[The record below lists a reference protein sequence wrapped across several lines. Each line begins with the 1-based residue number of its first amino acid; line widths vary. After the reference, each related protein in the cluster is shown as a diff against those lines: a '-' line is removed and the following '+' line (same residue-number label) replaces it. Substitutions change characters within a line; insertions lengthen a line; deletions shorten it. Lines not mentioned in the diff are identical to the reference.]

1 MDTSRSS
8 PDQLSYINLCREP
21 LNSNFL
27 TLKPIINLIQVDNS
41 VTPMHKKRGKR
52 GKTKKELEAE
62 LKEKEEDILRL
73 RADFEN
79 YRKQLNREKEEF
91 AKIANEKLITQLLDV
106 VDNFERAISTINDK
120 ETMKGIKMVYRQF
133 YKILEENGLKKI
145 EALGKKFDPYYHEVL
160 MREESD
166 KEDGTIIEEFQ
177 TGYMLKEKV
186 IRHSKVKVAKNIKDE

>member
-1 MDTSRSS
+1 
-8 PDQLSYINLCREP
+8 
-21 LNSNFL
+21 
-27 TLKPIINLIQVDNS
+27 
-41 VTPMHKKRGKR
+41 MHKKKKRRKR

-62 LKEKEEDILRL
+62 LREKEEDILRL

-79 YRKQLNREKEEF
+79 YRKQLDREKEEF
-91 AKIANEKLITQLLDV
+91 ARMANEKLITQLLDV
-106 VDNFERAISTINDK
+106 VDNFERAIPTIKDE

-145 EALGKKFDPYYHEVL
+145 DALGKKFDPYYHEVL

-177 TGYMLKEKV
+177 PGYMLKEKV

>member
-1 MDTSRSS
+1 
-8 PDQLSYINLCREP
+8 
-21 LNSNFL
+21 
-27 TLKPIINLIQVDNS
+27 
-41 VTPMHKKRGKR
+41 MHKKRGKR